1 MGRTHRA
8 DAAKLVAPYYRQNEK
23 VLNYVLT
30 SVPRRLSYVQ
40 LTLAE
45 QDFQLIQDMGLKMG
59 LLTKRIALN
68 DLIDRDFIPQDIIA
82 APIDVNRIP
91 EAK

>member
-1 MGRTHRA
+1 
-8 DAAKLVAPYYRQNEK
+8 
-23 VLNYVLT
+23 
-30 SVPRRLSYVQ
+30 
-40 LTLAE
+40 
-45 QDFQLIQDMGLKMG
+45 MG
-59 LLTKRIALN
+59 LLIKRIALN